1 MLNFGDTKVIKF
13 EDTQDP
19 SKSIAVNKVLEVK
32 IDTAMLLA
40 LDTNELDS
48 KSLKEEKDEYLKEI
62 ARDNTQILIN
72 SIWELPTERYE
83 DSIVAKLPKP
93 NYILPREKPVPVPKP
108 PTKWEIFAKA
118 KGIKNVKKPKAIW
131 DDILKKWVPS
141 HGYKKAM
148 AEKEKNWI
156 IEVPDNVDPYT
167 DMFEQKA
174 EQKQEKVAKNEFQRI
189 RNIAKAKKIKV
200 PSMGLPPTN
209 KLSSVQLNSA
219 ANIANI
225 STASLGKF
233 QPRSS
238 KEKQLSKH
246 SILQQKKR
254 KLHILSVEEE
264 HKRNVNIVDSILKKK
279 PRLDLNKAV
288 NREIHSQETMAS
300 KDKKQQKKKGKKG
313 NPKTKGKNTKKP
325 KGGRGNRQFSNS
337 KVAGRKRR

>member
-1 MLNFGDTKVIKF
+1 MIKSNVNVIKF

-19 SKSIAVNKVLEVK
+19 SKKITVNKVLDVK
-32 IDTAMLLA
+32 TDIAILLA

-48 KSLKEEKDEYLKEI
+48 KRLREEKEAYLKEI

-72 SIWELPTERYE
+72 SLWDLPTERYE
-83 DSIVAKLPKP
+83 GSIVAKLPTP
-93 NYILPREKPVPVPKP
+93 TYILPREKPVPVPKP
-108 PTKWEIFAKA
+108 PTKWELYAKE
-118 KGIKNVKKPKAIW
+118 KGIKNVKKTQSVW
-131 DDILKKWVPS
+131 DDILKKWVPR

-167 DMFEQKA
+167 DMFEKKA
-174 EQKQEKVAKNEFQRI
+174 EQKQEKVAKNEFQRL

-209 KLSSVQLNSA
+209 KLSSTQLNSA

-233 QPRSS
+233 QPKSS

-254 KLHILSVEEE
+254 KLPLLSAEEE
-264 HKRNVNIVDSILKKK
+264 RKRNANIVDSILKKK

-288 NREIHSQETMAS
+288 NREIHTQETMAS
-300 KDKKQQKKKGKKG
+300 ENKKQTKKGKKG
-313 NPKTKGKNTKKP
+313 STKNKGKGSKKP
-325 KGGRGNRQFSNS
+325 KAGKGNRQFHKS
-337 KVAGRKRR
+337 KIGGRKRR